1 LPADVDPGLRLL
13 QLVARLLLEYN
24 TRSEVIARRVGTVA
38 AHVGAAVSVMVAYR
52 SVTLVTAD
60 GRSVHFIA
68 PELRVNV
75 AVSLATQQVIEA
87 VCANRL
93 PVEEAI
99 ARLERITQLPPPH
112 PRWLIAGLF
121 GAGASAIAWLLHG
134 DPGAILVTGAAAA
147 IGYIARQVL
156 AHRDGMLF
164 ALPFTAA
171 FIGTVLGGM
180 IIQLGWTG
188 TPGVALVV
196 PALMVVPGP
205 HLLTGVEDI
214 LDNHITAGMARL
226 GLATSLLAAAALGA
240 VLGTSLTAGT
250 TFTASTSTT
259 PVLLFGDMAL
269 AAVAA
274 LGFGAA
280 YNAPWRVLGVS
291 IVCSMVGHGIRFVAI
306 EQGFGVAVAT
316 LLSCLA
322 IGVIAAVTAD
332 RMRCPFSAVA
342 FAAAVPMMPGVFI
355 YQSIAGAIR
364 LSMTSTAAD
373 PAVAATTLALSFEA
387 AMTVAG
393 MAIGLLVGAR
403 VARGAAARLGWT

>member
-1 LPADVDPGLRLL
+1 
-13 QLVARLLLEYN
+13 
-24 TRSEVIARRVGTVA
+24 
-38 AHVGAAVSVMVAYR
+38 
-52 SVTLVTAD
+52 
-60 GRSVHFIA
+60 
-68 PELRVNV
+68 
-75 AVSLATQQVIEA
+75 
-87 VCANRL
+87 
-93 PVEEAI
+93 
-99 ARLERITQLPPPH
+99 
-112 PRWLIAGLF
+112 
-121 GAGASAIAWLLHG
+121 
-134 DPGAILVTGAAAA
+134 
-147 IGYIARQVL
+147 
-156 AHRDGMLF
+156 
-164 ALPFTAA
+164 
-171 FIGTVLGGM
+171 
-180 IIQLGWTG
+180 
-188 TPGVALVV
+188 
-196 PALMVVPGP
+196 MVVPGP

-364 LSMTSTAAD
+364 LSAAATAVD
-373 PAVAATTLALSFEA
+373 PMLASTTLALSFKSVFVIGA
-387 AMTVAG
+387 I
-393 MAIGLLVGAR
+393 AIGLLIGAR
-403 VARGAAARLGWT
+403 LANLAHRGR

>member
-259 PVLLFGDMAL
+259 PVLLFGD
-269 AAVAA
+269 
-274 LGFGAA
+274 
-280 YNAPWRVLGVS
+280 
-291 IVCSMVGHGIRFVAI
+291 
-306 EQGFGVAVAT
+306 
-316 LLSCLA
+316 